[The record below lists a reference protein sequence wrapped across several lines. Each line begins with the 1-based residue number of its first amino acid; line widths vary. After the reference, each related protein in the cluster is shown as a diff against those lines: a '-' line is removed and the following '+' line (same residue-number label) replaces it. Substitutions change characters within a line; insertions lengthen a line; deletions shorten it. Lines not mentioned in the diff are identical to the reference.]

1 MHSHLC
7 ATITTIHL
15 QNFSIFANRN
25 SAPIKQW
32 LPIPLSP
39 RPLVATILLSI
50 PTSLTAPG
58 LSHKWNHA
66 VFVFSD
72 RLVFTQ
78 HNIFKVHPCCS
89 ICQNFPLSQGGIIFH
104 CKYIIHFAYL
114 SVSIHGKYIS
124 NEQEKQIQV
133 FFKK

>member
-58 LSHKWNHA
+58 LSRKWNHA

-72 RLVFTQ
+72 RLVSRSIIYSRFI
-78 HNIFKVHPCCS
+78 HAGASVRISLFLKV
-89 ICQNFPLSQGGIIFH
+89 
-104 CKYIIHFAYL
+104 
-114 SVSIHGKYIS
+114 
-124 NEQEKQIQV
+124 E
-133 FFKK
+133 